1 MQEVKDRL
9 LIFVSSLKIS
19 KAEFERRVGMSNGYL
34 KNFKGQL
41 GAEKLEGILKA
52 FPKLSRVWLL
62 TGEGSMLV
70 DVEKKEDVPPTP
82 VVEEAPRTLLP
93 SEVLDFLYKSATE
106 EKATLLE
113 VVRSQQETIRSQAAT
128 IERLATKSPV
138 MSAIP
143 APSVVE

>member
-1 MQEVKDRL
+1 
-9 LIFVSSLKIS
+9 
-19 KAEFERRVGMSNGYL
+19 MSNGYL